1 LTSQC
6 ATAAILGSL
15 DVTERDDVPN
25 CANPPHAPRDQPLPP
40 HAPACFGCGSENPC
54 GLGLHAWRVD
64 DEIHGEVTFAT
75 HHSGAPTFAH
85 GGAVAT
91 AIDDCLGFLLYL
103 IEEPGVTARLEIDYR
118 KPVLLQTLYALRA
131 RVDRRDGRKIY
142 ASLEMRDPA
151 GVLAAEG
158 TALFVTV
165 SIEHFTRDLPADWK
179 ERAKEL
185 GELPW

>member
-1 LTSQC
+1 MTS
-6 ATAAILGSL
+6 
-15 DVTERDDVPN
+15 RDDVPN
-25 CANPPHAPRDQPLPP
+25 CANPPSAAPEQTLPP
-40 HAPACFGCGSENPC
+40 HAPACFGCGSENPA
-54 GLGLHAWRVD
+54 GLGLRAWRVD
-64 DEIHGEVTFAT
+64 DEIHGEVTFKQ

-103 IEEPGVTARLEIDYR
+103 IEEPGVTARLEVDYR
-118 KPVLLQTLYALRA
+118 KPVLLETRYVLRA
-131 RVDRRDGRKIY
+131 RVDHREGRKIF
-142 ASLEMRDPA
+142 ASIEMRDPQ

-165 SIEHFTRDLPADWK
+165 SIEHFTRDLPEDWK